1 MTLSP
6 SATLTVYQSV
16 SVVAGR
22 NLSLQNTKTITS
34 ILCHH
39 HSRGVVTLSRPPRKT
54 VPQIVKIL
62 SNSFSTELPEI
73 KKSPHSK
80 LLRVCSSRN
89 TNLHFAAVEADMLRL
104 DWDATMGALVD
115 DWIKSNKWSSF
126 TELERNIRAYV
137 DKNLPFLVLKWRKDA
152 AYDRDHAM
160 KSINIADRIRLSHFP
175 YEKVISAAAKH
186 AISGRVDFDPEN
198 NSGKKSDKTFEPS
211 ARQAVLL
218 EACKMLD
225 PMTNFKVDRQN
236 SSQCEWTLHHSSC
249 SNCFRLLVSG
259 WFLMWRRMREA
270 DQPMLPKGDVSAEEE
285 MYNYVKKW
293 ISFCTRGEDVE
304 KQNGTS
310 IALIGGITHSDR
322 PLLMGIATVLS
333 LSKNNAQHSHSA
345 ELFKAIGD
353 IFPYS
358 TPSQEV

>member
-1 MTLSP
+1 MALSP
-6 SATLTVYQSV
+6 SATLTVYRSV

-22 NLSLQNTKTITS
+22 NLSLPSNKTIIS
-34 ILCHH
+34 ILRHQ

-104 DWDATMGALVD
+104 DWDATMEALVD

-137 DKNLPFLVLKWRKDA
+137 DNNLPFLVLKWRKDA

-175 YEKVISAAAKH
+175 YEKLFRRQQSMLFQVVLTLILK
-186 AISGRVDFDPEN
+186 ITPGRNQIRHLSFRQ
-198 NSGKKSDKTFEPS
+198 GK
-211 ARQAVLL
+211 Q
-218 EACKMLD
+218 
-225 PMTNFKVDRQN
+225 
-236 SSQCEWTLHHSSC
+236 
-249 SNCFRLLVSG
+249 LLVSG

-322 PLLMGIATVLS
+322 PLLMGIATGLS
-333 LSKNNAQHSHSA
+333 LSKNNAQHLHSA

-358 TPSQEV
+358 TPSREV